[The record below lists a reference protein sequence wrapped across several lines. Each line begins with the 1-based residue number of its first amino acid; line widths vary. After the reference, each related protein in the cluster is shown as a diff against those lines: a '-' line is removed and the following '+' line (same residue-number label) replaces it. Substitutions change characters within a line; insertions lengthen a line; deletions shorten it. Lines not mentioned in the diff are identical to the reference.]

1 MFGAVLLT
9 LAPAL
14 GASPQ
19 DPATAALLP
28 GEPDRLAAIGRAG
41 ASADARF
48 LPALIDLLAFAETA
62 EEWYAILDALGAL
75 LSEDMRAVERPW
87 RTLRLRL
94 SENVSGP
101 PDYLAFKRELLAR
114 VVDPRYRDLL
124 ADRAIS
130 HLPLERTDWGG
141 VPVDG
146 IPALLDPPVI
156 DTGAASWL
164 EPTEPVFGLCIDGE
178 ARAYPLRILD
188 WHEMVNDRL
197 GDTAFAL
204 SYCTL
209 CGAGIAYR
217 TGDADERDVFRSSGL
232 LLDSNKLMFDEGT
245 ETLWSQLDGRALH
258 GPRLDADGLDATRL
272 ELLAVDL
279 VPWSTWLERH
289 PHTTVVSLETGYD
302 RDYTPGA
309 AYGDYFGS
317 SATMFPAPGVNRW
330 LARAKERVLVVRSGR
345 HAATVDAREAIAA
358 GVAEVQ
364 VGEQRAI
371 VLAGPRAVPTIPES
385 WSAIAADARAWRALA
400 VKQLVGALEETPAR
414 AADLTVELLLELPAS
429 VRLDLLDRDLE
440 SSSWDLSDDVRLG
453 AAQRGLAADLRAF
466 AHPGVVLTWKEGRL
480 VDREGREWTATTGG
494 LQSPDGRTYGR
505 LASHLAFR
513 FAVQD

>member
-1 MFGAVLLT
+1 MFTALL
-9 LAPAL
+9 LAFTPAL
-14 GASPQ
+14 GGALQ
-19 DPATAALLP
+19 DPPTAALLP
-28 GEPDRLAAIGRAG
+28 GEPDRLAAIERAG

-48 LPALIDLLAFAETA
+48 LPPLIDLLAFAETA

-75 LSEDMRAVERPW
+75 LSEDMRAVDRPW

-94 SENVSGP
+94 SERVSGP

-124 ADRAIS
+124 ADRAVS
-130 HLPLERTDWGG
+130 RLTLERTDWGG

-156 DTGAASWL
+156 DADAADWL
-164 EPTEPVFGLCIDGE
+164 EPTEPVFGLHLDGE

-217 TGDADERDVFRSSGL
+217 TGGADARDVFRSSGL
-232 LLDSNKLMFDEGT
+232 LLDSNKLMYDEAT
-245 ETLWSQLDGRALH
+245 ETLWSQLDGRPLH
-258 GPRLDADGLDATRL
+258 GPRLGADDPDAAQL

-289 PHTTVVSLETGYD
+289 PDTTVVSLETGHD

-317 SATMFPAPGVNRW
+317 SATMFPAPGVGRW
-330 LARAKERVLVVRSGR
+330 LARAKERVLVV
-345 HAATVDAREAIAA
+345 HAGGHRATVDARAAAAA
-358 GVAEVQ
+358 GVVEVRL
-364 VGEQRAI
+364 GEQRAI
-371 VLAGPRAVPTIPES
+371 VLARPLTAPAIPES
-385 WSAIAADARAWRALA
+385 WSAVAVDASVWRDLTLE
-400 VKQLVGALEETPAR
+400 QLVEALEATPAR

-429 VRLDLLDRDLE
+429 VRLALLDRDLE
-440 SSSWDLSDDVRLG
+440 ADSWTLSEPLRLG
-453 AAQRGLAADLRAF
+453 AAQRGLAVDLRAF
-466 AHPGVVLTWKEGRL
+466 AHPDAALTWKEGQL
-480 VDREGREWTATTGG
+480 VDG
-494 LQSPDGRTYGR
+494 DGRAWTLTTSELRSPRGR
-505 LASHLAFR
+505 VYERLPSHLAFR